1 MFRQFFAVREAASP
15 AAKPEGLAT
24 RRSRRSRPGLEDLE
38 GRQLMSISL
47 VHSPNLNVATVDTV
61 RNAGSGTTS
70 GGGDYLRFKFG
81 TTFSVP
87 TVDTVRNAGSGTT
100 SEGIADLRFKF
111 GTTF

>member
-15 AAKPEGLAT
+15 AAKPAGPMT

-38 GRQLMSISL
+38 GRQLMSTSL
-47 VHSPNLNVATVDTV
+47 VHSPNLNVATIHTV

-70 GGGDYLRFKFG
+70 GG
-81 TTFSVP
+81 V
-87 TVDTVRNAGSGTT
+87 V
-100 SEGIADLRFKF
+100 DLRFKF